1 MKEMNF
7 WEFLLGK
14 GQVSDEE
21 YEKNVAE
28 AIKKINWSNEYYD
41 KIHDELLKY
50 CDEILQDHQVEKNG
64 NFYRVRMIRQDNE
77 VYFDAMINGQVFI
90 STYFTDYE
98 KYKELYK

>member
-1 MKEMNF
+1 MKEMSF

-14 GQVSDEE
+14 GQVSDIQ
-21 YEKNVAE
+21 YQKNVAG
-28 AIKKINWSNEYYD
+28 AIKKINWSSEYYD
-41 KIHDELLKY
+41 KVHDNLLKY
-50 CDEILQDHQVEKNG
+50 CDEILSDYQIEKHG
-64 NFYRVRMIRQDNE
+64 NFYRVRMIRSGSN